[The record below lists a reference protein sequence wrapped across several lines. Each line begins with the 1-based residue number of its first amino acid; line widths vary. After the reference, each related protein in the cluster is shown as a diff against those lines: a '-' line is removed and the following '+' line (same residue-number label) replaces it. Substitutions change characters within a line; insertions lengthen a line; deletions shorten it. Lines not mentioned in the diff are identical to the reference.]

1 MQESI
6 KVISLDLD
14 GVLFN
19 GPSAAYPLAVEL
31 GLGQRFL
38 EVYQK
43 TVANHQSLEDSIV
56 EGSKIW
62 RGVHADGA
70 YDYTVESLPLMTG
83 AEDVVSTLKSWGYK
97 VGCISSGVSQFFM
110 KPFIRRLGLD
120 FGYSNILGEANGAH
134 DGTVRYV
141 MGGPQKAETAVRYL
155 REEGLSAESL
165 ASVGDGRNDIDI
177 FAISA
182 FSVAFNP
189 ESEDVINAASVTVR
203 SESLKDILC
212 YFDPES

>member
-19 GPSAAYPLAVEL
+19 GSSAAYPLAVEL
-31 GLGQRFL
+31 GLGPRFL

-43 TVANHQSLEDSIV
+43 TVAGTQSLEDSIT
-56 EGSKIW
+56 EGAKIW
-62 RGVHADGA
+62 RGVRADGT

-83 AEDVVSTLKSWGYK
+83 AKDVVSTLKSWGYK

-141 MGGPQKAETAVRYL
+141 MGGPQKAETAIGYL
-155 REEGLSAESL
+155 KKENLPAESL
-165 ASVGDGRNDIDI
+165 ASVGDGKNDIDL

-189 ESEDVINAASVTVR
+189 ESEDVSKAATVTVR
-203 SESLKDILC
+203 SECLKDILC
-212 YFDPES
+212 YFDPKT

>member
-19 GPSAAYPLAVEL
+19 GSSAAYPLAVEL
-31 GLGQRFL
+31 GLGPRFL

-43 TVANHQSLEDSIV
+43 TVAGAQSLEDSIT
-56 EGSKIW
+56 EGAKIW
-62 RGVHADGA
+62 RGVHADGT

-83 AEDVVSTLKSWGYK
+83 AKDVVSTLKSWGYK

-141 MGGPQKAETAVRYL
+141 MGGSQKAETAIGYL
-155 REEGLSAESL
+155 KEENLPAESL
-165 ASVGDGRNDIDI
+165 ASVGDGKNDIDL

-189 ESEDVINAASVTVR
+189 ESEDVSKAATVTVR

-212 YFDPES
+212 YFDPET

>member
-6 KVISLDLD
+6 RVISLDLD

-19 GPSAAYPLAVEL
+19 GPSATYPLAVEL
-31 GLGQRFL
+31 GLGHKFL

-43 TVANHQSLEDSIV
+43 TIAEAQSLENSIT
-56 EGSKIW
+56 EGAKIW
-62 RGVHADGA
+62 QGVRVNGT
-70 YDYTVESLPLMTG
+70 YDHTVESLPLMTG
-83 AEDVVSTLKSWGYK
+83 AEDVVSTLKNWGYK

-110 KPFIRRLGLD
+110 KPFMQRLELD

-141 MGGPQKAETAVRYL
+141 MGGPQKAETAIGYL
-155 REEGLSAESL
+155 REEGLPVESL

-189 ESEDVINAASVTVR
+189 ESEDVSKAATVTVR
-203 SESLKDILC
+203 SESLKDILWH
-212 YFDPES
+212 FDPES

>member
-31 GLGQRFL
+31 GFGHRFL

-43 TVANHQSLEDSIV
+43 TVAERQSLEDSIT
-56 EGSKIW
+56 EGAKIW
-62 RGVHADGA
+62 RGVRANGT
-70 YDYTVESLPLMTG
+70 YDYTVESLPLTTG
-83 AEDVVSTLKSWGYK
+83 AKDVVSTLKSWGFK

-110 KPFIRRLGLD
+110 KPFIRRLELD
-120 FGYSNILGEANGAH
+120 FGYSNILGESNGGH

-141 MGGPQKAETAVRYL
+141 MGGPQKAETAIGYL
-155 REEGLSAESL
+155 RKEGFPAESL
-165 ASVGDGRNDIDI
+165 ASVGDGKNDIAL

-182 FSVAFNP
+182 FSIAFNP
-189 ESEDVINAASVTVR
+189 ESEDVSKAATVTVR
-203 SESLKDILC
+203 SESLKDILW
-212 YFDPES
+212 YFNPES

>member
-6 KVISLDLD
+6 KVIALDLD

-19 GPSAAYPLAVEL
+19 GPSIAYPLAVEL
-31 GLGQRFL
+31 GLGHRFL

-43 TVANHQSLEDSIV
+43 TAANRQSLEDSII

-62 RGVHADGA
+62 RGVCANGT
-70 YDYTVESLPLMTG
+70 YDHIVESVPLMTG
-83 AEDVVSTLKSWGYK
+83 AEEVVLTLKSWGYK

-120 FGYSNILGEANGAH
+120 FGYSNILGEANGVH
-134 DGTVRYV
+134 DGTVRYF
-141 MGGPQKAETAVRYL
+141 MGGPQKAETAIGYL
-155 REEGLSAESL
+155 REVGLPLESL
-165 ASVGDGRNDIDI
+165 ASVGDGRNDIDL

-189 ESEDVINAASVTVR
+189 ESEDVSKAATVTIR

-212 YFDPES
+212 YFDPEA

>member
-6 KVISLDLD
+6 EAISLDLD

-31 GLGQRFL
+31 GLGHRFL
-38 EVYQK
+38 KVYQK
-43 TVANHQSLEDSIV
+43 IVADRQSLEDSIT

-62 RGVHADGA
+62 RGVRANGT
-70 YDYTVESLPLMTG
+70 YDYTVELLPLMSG
-83 AEDVVSTLKSWGYK
+83 AENVVSTLKSWGYK

-110 KPFIRRLGLD
+110 KPFMRRLRLD

-141 MGGPQKAETAVRYL
+141 MGGRCPK
-155 REEGLSAESL
+155 L
-165 ASVGDGRNDIDI
+165 A
-177 FAISA
+177 
-182 FSVAFNP
+182 
-189 ESEDVINAASVTVR
+189 
-203 SESLKDILC
+203 
-212 YFDPES
+212 